1 MSFHRVGPLLATL
14 IVVLTGCAPSGPSRS
29 ELAATDA
36 FVTSMPEATEVAT
49 GGDDPRS
56 TVEGPFNGFA
66 WRMLEVDLDE
76 KAVVDWYRAALESDG
91 WAPADYGYIWMMDG
105 RSTSHAWRQGDL
117 VMGLGFP
124 ERDAR
129 WPSDPAKTLFEVTI
143 TYQPRDE

>member
-1 MSFHRVGPLLATL
+1 
-14 IVVLTGCAPSGPSRS
+14 
-29 ELAATDA
+29 
-36 FVTSMPEATEVAT
+36 
-49 GGDDPRS
+49 
-56 TVEGPFNGFA
+56 
-66 WRMLEVDLDE
+66 MLEVDLDE